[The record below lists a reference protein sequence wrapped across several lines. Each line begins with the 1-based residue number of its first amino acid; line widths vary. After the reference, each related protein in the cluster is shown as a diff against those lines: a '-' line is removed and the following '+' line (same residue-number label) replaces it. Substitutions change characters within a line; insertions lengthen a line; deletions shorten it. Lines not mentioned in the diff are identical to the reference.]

1 MDYLKV
7 VAMAGPKGYHS
18 RGDAL
23 NKETELLL
31 GFRCLQPAQA
41 VLQSITSTTM
51 ALRCWYCVFYVLGE
65 TKEALQNQATCVRA
79 DVFELGADAAWKERR
94 TLQQSK
100 DFVYDLVAVGAGAGG
115 LVSAKQSARRGARSA
130 LIEQHLA
137 GGDCLNVGCV
147 PSKALLRCARA
158 IAEVRRMDLGFTC
171 GSQARIDFAKVMERM
186 RKLRADI
193 APVDSHETSKQV
205 GVDVYMGTSTFTG
218 KNELQVGE
226 KRLKFR
232 KAVIATGGRA
242 KVPPIPG
249 LDQVPYLTNASLFN
263 LSELPP
269 RFLVVGAGPIS
280 LEMAQAFQRFGSQVT
295 VLEVAPQ
302 IMGLEDDDAAQLLRE
317 VLEEE
322 GVQIHTGCK
331 ISSVS
336 STQAPTAK
344 EWPEI
349 RVSISGDSG
358 EKTVVGDALL
368 IAAGRV
374 PNVEGLGLEA
384 AGVDYTPGVGIKVSD
399 DLTTS
404 NPDILAIGDVIER
417 PDTRFTHMSGTM
429 AGMAVQNALFPDKG
443 LPVNAPSSKLS
454 EVVVPRCTYT
464 EPEVASCG
472 ISNEKIAA
480 KQGAD
485 VEVYKAGL
493 QHNDRAILE
502 GSNRGY
508 VKIVCRKGTEEIL
521 GATVVCEGAGE
532 MLSEITLAVQHGL
545 GLSQVART
553 VHPYPTMGEAIQ
565 QCALNYNRARWAK
578 LEKKDS

>member
-1 MDYLKV
+1 MAESWRDV
-7 VAMAGPKGYHS
+7 VADGPVPSGKHEGVWPLDEHNV
-18 RGDAL
+18 RLLDAVHP
-23 NKETELLL
+23 
-31 GFRCLQPAQA
+31 RSWPAP
-41 VLQSITSTTM
+41 
-51 ALRCWYCVFYVLGE
+51 
-65 TKEALQNQATCVRA
+65 
-79 DVFELGADAAWKERR
+79 AAEG
-94 TLQQSK
+94 
-100 DFVYDLVAVGAGAGG
+100 VIYDLVAVGAGAGG

-158 IAEVRRMDLGFTC
+158 VAEARRTDLGFLSE
-171 GSQARIDFAKVMERM
+171 SQVQAHFAKVMERM

-193 APVDSHETSKQV
+193 APVDSHETSKAV
-205 GVDVYMGTSTFTG
+205 GVDVYMGTATFTG
-218 KNELQVGE
+218 KHELEVGG
-226 KRLKFR
+226 KTLRFR

-269 RFLVVGAGPIS
+269 RFVVVGAGPIS
-280 LEMAQAFQRFGSQVT
+280 LEMAQAFQRFGSEVT

-302 IMGLEDDDAAQLLRE
+302 IMGLEDDDAAKLLRE

-322 GVQIHTGCK
+322 GIRIHTACK
-331 ISSVS
+331 ISGMS
-336 STQAPTAK
+336 STSAQAPK
-344 EWPEI
+344 EGWPEI
-349 RVSISGDSG
+349 RINISVDGVES
-358 EKTVVGDALL
+358 TVVGDALL

-374 PNVEGLGLEA
+374 PNVGGLGLET
-384 AGVDYTPGVGIKVSD
+384 AGVEYIPGVGIKVND

-429 AGMAVQNALFPDKG
+429 AGMAVQTALFPDKG
-443 LPVNAPSSKLS
+443 LPVNAPSRKLS
-454 EVVVPRCTYT
+454 EIVVPRCTYT

-472 ISNEKIAA
+472 VSNEKIAA
-480 KQGAD
+480 KQGVD
-485 VEVYKAGL
+485 VEVYMSGL

-502 GSNRGY
+502 GSTRGL
-508 VKIVCRKGTEEIL
+508 VKILCRRNTEEIV
-521 GATVVCEGAGE
+521 GATVVSEGAGE
-532 MLSEITLAVQHGL
+532 MLAELTLAVQNGL

-578 LEKKDS
+578 LEKEAGYKQ